1 MSKRPTNNA
10 ANRPSE
16 QRVLLLSHSHPR
28 LTRGGAE
35 MAATALQAEL
45 NALPGWRA
53 FLMGATLDPGGAR
66 AGSPITQPFGDDDYL
81 YTVGEF
87 GWFNFANRDR
97 NFPRAF
103 AEMLHEIQPDVL
115 HFHHYLSFGV
125 DAFELV
131 RQSLPNAKIVLTLHE
146 FQAICNHYGQMIKSD
161 GHTLCR
167 EATPRDCNRC
177 FAQFSRA
184 DFFLRQ
190 MYIQRF
196 FALVDQFVAPSQFLA
211 DRYIAWGVPAKKMA
225 VIENVIASPTPSTPT
240 ARDDKLFRVGFFGQ
254 VSRLKGI
261 NVLLDAADR
270 LAHEKSPVVLDIHG
284 DDSNQPDEFRAD
296 FAARRATAGHNV
308 RFHGSY
314 DNSRVDALMRN
325 VDVVVVPSIWWENSP
340 IVIQE
345 ALRNRKPV
353 ICSDIGGMAEKVR
366 SGLDGWHIPAGDAP
380 ALADLL
386 SRLAGDRKAVAA
398 MAKTMRPAATPADG
412 VAAHVALYA
421 GLLNPP

>member
-1 MSKRPTNNA
+1 MTKRPA
-10 ANRPSE
+10 KAEPAGR
-16 QRVLLLSHSHPR
+16 RVLLLSHSHPK

-35 MAATALQAEL
+35 MAAVALQAGL
-45 NALPGWRA
+45 NAQPGWQA
-53 FLMGATLDPGGAR
+53 FLAGATMDPGGAR
-66 AGSPITQPFGDDDYL
+66 AGSPITQPFGEDDYL
-81 YTVGEF
+81 YTVGAF

-103 AEMLHEIQPDVL
+103 ADMLHEVRPEVL

-125 DAFELV
+125 DTFALV
-131 RQSLPNAKIVLTLHE
+131 RRTLPDAKIVLTLHE

-177 FAQFSRA
+177 FSQFSRA

-211 DRYIAWGVPAKKMA
+211 DRYIAWGIPAEKMR
-225 VIENVIASPTPSTPT
+225 VLENVIASPAPAAAV
-240 ARDDKLFRVGFFGQ
+240 ARQDTLFRVGFFGQ
-254 VSRLKGI
+254 VSRLKGV

-270 LAHEKSPVVLDIHG
+270 LADEKSAVTFDIHG

-296 FAARRATAGHNV
+296 FAQRRQLAGHNV
-308 RFHGSY
+308 RFHGAY
-314 DNSRVDALMRN
+314 DNARVDGLMRN

-345 ALRNRKPV
+345 ALRNRKPI

-366 SGLDGWHIPAGDAP
+366 PGLDGWHIPVGDAP

-386 SRLAGDRKAVAA
+386 RQLAGDRKAVAA
-398 MAKTMRPAATPADG
+398 MGKTMRAAATPADG
-412 VAAHVALYA
+412 VAAHITLYDALFSR
-421 GLLNPP
+421 P

>member
-1 MSKRPTNNA
+1 MTKRPAKAETSA
-10 ANRPSE
+10 GR
-16 QRVLLLSHSHPR
+16 RVLLLSHSHPK

-35 MAATALQAEL
+35 MAAVALQAGL
-45 NALPGWRA
+45 NAQPGWQA
-53 FLMGATLDPGGAR
+53 FLVGATMDPGGAR
-66 AGSPITQPFGDDDYL
+66 VGSPITQPFGDDDYL
-81 YTVGEF
+81 YTVGAF

-103 AEMLHEIQPDVL
+103 AEMLEEVRPDVL

-125 DAFELV
+125 DTFDLV
-131 RQSLPNAKIVLTLHE
+131 RRILPDAKIVLTLHE

-177 FAQFSRA
+177 FSQFSRA

-190 MYIQRF
+190 LYIQRF
-196 FALVDQFVAPSQFLA
+196 FDLVDQFIAPSQFLA
-211 DRYIAWGVPAKKMA
+211 DRYIAWGVPTAKMR
-225 VIENVIASPTPSTPT
+225 VLENVIASPAASAAV
-240 ARDDKLFRVGFFGQ
+240 AREDKLFRVGFFGQ

-261 NVLLDAADR
+261 NVLLDAAAR
-270 LAHEKSPVVLDIHG
+270 LAEEKSAVTFDIHG

-296 FAARRATAGHNV
+296 FAKRRTTAAHNV
-308 RFHGSY
+308 RFHGAY

-345 ALRNRKPV
+345 ALRNGKPI

-366 SGLDGWHIPAGDAP
+366 PGLDGWHIPVGDAP

-386 SRLAGDRKAVAA
+386 SRLATDRKALAA
-398 MAKTMRPAATPADG
+398 MGKTLRTAATPADG
-412 VAAHVALYA
+412 VAAHLALYD
-421 GLLNPP
+421 GLFSRP

>member
-1 MSKRPTNNA
+1 MTRRPAKAETSA
-10 ANRPSE
+10 GR
-16 QRVLLLSHSHPR
+16 RVLLLSHSHPK

-35 MAATALQAEL
+35 MAAVALQAGL
-45 NALPGWRA
+45 NAQPGWQA
-53 FLMGATLDPGGAR
+53 FLVGATMDPGGAR
-66 AGSPITQPFGDDDYL
+66 DGSPITQPFGDDDYL
-81 YTVGEF
+81 YTVGAF

-103 AEMLHEIQPDVL
+103 AEMLEEVRPDVL

-125 DAFELV
+125 DTFDLV
-131 RQSLPNAKIVLTLHE
+131 RRKLPGAKIVLTLHE

-177 FAQFSRA
+177 FSQFSRA

-190 MYIQRF
+190 LYIQRF
-196 FALVDQFVAPSQFLA
+196 FDLVDQFIAPSQFLA
-211 DRYIAWGVPAKKMA
+211 DRYIAWGVPAAKMR
-225 VIENVIASPTPSTPT
+225 VLENVIASPAASAT
-240 ARDDKLFRVGFFGQ
+240 AVAREDKLFRVGFFGQ

-261 NVLLDAADR
+261 NVLLDAAAR
-270 LAHEKSPVVLDIHG
+270 LAEEKSAVTFDIHG

-296 FAARRATAGHNV
+296 FAKRRTTAAHNV
-308 RFHGSY
+308 RFHGAY

-345 ALRNRKPV
+345 ALRNGKPI

-366 SGLDGWHIPAGDAP
+366 PGLDGWHIPVGDAP

-386 SRLAGDRKAVAA
+386 SRLATDRKALAA
-398 MAKTMRPAATPADG
+398 MGKTLRTAATPADG
-412 VAAHVALYA
+412 VAAHLALYD
-421 GLLNPP
+421 GLFSRP